1 MGEEIMEGL
10 IAEADPEQVERMRE
24 QAEKRG
30 REALAADLARKI
42 KICIDTPRMWAEQN
56 IWDLGDETLERRVN
70 ELRSKFFRL
79 AAEAEEILRDVLASL

>member
-1 MGEEIMEGL
+1 MKEEIMEGL

-42 KICIDTPRMWAEQN
+42 KICIDTPRM
-56 IWDLGDETLERRVN
+56 
-70 ELRSKFFRL
+70 
-79 AAEAEEILRDVLASL
+79 

>member
-42 KICIDTPRMWAEQN
+42 KICIDTPRMWVEQN

-70 ELRSKFFRL
+70 ELRGKFFRL